1 MDELE
6 LLLIAHPG
14 ELDLVGSDCSAIL
27 SIFCRAQ
34 GHGEE
39 SGSERGVRD
48 SGNPPGRFAISEGY
62 IVIDTKIRRLRC
74 SMSGGVW
81 TDKCGLLAST
91 PLGRS

>member
-14 ELDLVGSDCSAIL
+14 EFDLVGSDCSAIL
-27 SIFCRAQ
+27 SIFYRAQ
-34 GHGEE
+34 RHGEE

-62 IVIDTKIRRLRC
+62 IVIDTKIRRLRS
-74 SMSGGVW
+74 SMSGGCV
-81 TDKCGLLAST
+81 D
-91 PLGRS
+91 R